1 MQTIRI
7 LLIEDDEDDYVIT
20 RNILK
25 EVRNA
30 DFSLDWEPDAEA
42 AAQRIGRQEHDAYL
56 IDYRLGA
63 VTGLELLAKAREMGV
78 DRPFILLTGVGEDS
92 LDRRAIELG
101 ASDFLVKGQFDATL
115 LSRCLRYAIDRHQS
129 QRQLMDSEARYK
141 LLYQS
146 NPEAIWVFSRKTF
159 RLLTANPSASR
170 FLGYSEAE
178 LLNLTTYDIRDP
190 AEHQRYVDH
199 HRNRQEKGIKMVN
212 AGVWRYRHK
221 DGHPVYGEVMVHDI
235 DYVGEPACLVV
246 VVDVTEKMAI
256 QKALERQAELFR
268 HVLDDAR
275 DAIVVLAGGAQ
286 VCYANAAAERLFE
299 QSLAQLQETPPGFP
313 ETAER
318 EFEYSVR
325 QPSGQVLDLEVHQS
339 ETEWSGQ
346 AARLLSIRNVSGQR
360 NSRRQLRLLKRSLDC
375 SFNGVIITDAHDPEL
390 PIIYVNPAFERITG
404 YSEREVLGRSCR
416 FLQGAHR
423 DPMAVEEIRHGIREH
438 RAVNVVLRNF
448 RKDGSEFWNDLH
460 IAPVFDERGG
470 VTHFVGIQNDVSER
484 KRFEE
489 ELRFNASHD
498 LLTGLPNRALFEDRL
513 RQSSQ
518 VTARHHRRL
527 AVVFIDLDRFKPIN
541 DSYGHAVGDQLLKE
555 VARRIQEA
563 VRPGDTITRL
573 GGDEFIVL
581 LADLARDE
589 DVIPVVERLMAALA
603 RPYQI
608 GDVQAHITSS
618 IGIALGDGQ
627 SDDPVQL
634 IQQADLAMY
643 RAKEEGR
650 NNYQWYTSD
659 LNQQLV
665 ERLTLR
671 NELQD
676 ALAQGQ
682 FELHY
687 QPQIEGRS
695 GRVVGLEALV
705 RWRHPVKGM
714 IPPAQFIS
722 IADDSG
728 LMIPLGDWILETA
741 CRHIS
746 ELARRG
752 MRGLTMAVNISPRQ
766 FHRSNFVQSL
776 YAMVDRYGL
785 EPGMLEIE
793 LTESVL
799 IDNIEQAIAT
809 LQEVKGIGVNISLD
823 DFGTGYSSLSY
834 LRRLPVDK
842 VKIDRS
848 FVIDIISNHHDAAIT
863 QAIIAMAHHLNH
875 RVIAEGVET
884 ESQVAFLLK
893 NQCDELQGFYF
904 AKPMPFEATQ
914 TFLRDRFAMGLPV
927 PSVNED
933 AKRTLLLLDDEE
945 NILRALSRVL
955 RRDGY
960 KVLMATRPQ
969 DAFELLARH
978 DVQVIISDQRMPE
991 MSGTEFLSR
1000 VKDLYPQ
1007 TVRIVLSG
1015 YTDLKS
1021 VTEAVNQ
1028 GAIYKFLSKPWEDE
1042 ALRKEIAQV
1051 FVHAQSLRA
1060 RGPEA

>member
-1 MQTIRI
+1 MQSIRI

-25 EVRNA
+25 DVRDA
-30 DFSLDWEPDAEA
+30 EFALDWEPDAEA
-42 AAQRIGRQEHDAYL
+42 AVQLIGRQEHDVYL
-56 IDYRLGA
+56 VDYRLGA
-63 VTGLELLAKAREMGV
+63 ITGLELLSRAREMGV
-78 DRPFILLTGVGEDS
+78 DSPVILLTGVGEES
-92 LDRRAIELG
+92 LDHRAIELG
-101 ASDFLVKGQFDATL
+101 ASDFLVKGQFDAKL
-115 LSRCLRYAIDRHQS
+115 LSRSLRYAIDRHQS
-129 QRQLMDSEARYK
+129 QQRLLDSEARYK

-146 NPEAIWVFSRKTF
+146 NPEAIWVFSRETF
-159 RLLTANPSASR
+159 RLLTANASATR
-170 FLGYSEAE
+170 FLGYSEDE
-178 LLNLTTYDIRDP
+178 LLKLTTFDIRDP
-190 AEHQRYVDH
+190 DEHQRYVEH
-199 HRNRQEKGIKMVN
+199 HRSRLEMGIKTAN

-221 DGHPVYGEVMVHDI
+221 DGHPVFGDVMVHDI
-235 DYVGEPACLVV
+235 EYAGEPASLVV
-246 VVDVTEKMAI
+246 VVDVSEKLAI
-256 QKALERQAELFR
+256 HKALERQAELFR
-268 HVLDDAR
+268 NVLDDAR
-275 DAIVVLAGGAQ
+275 DAILILTKGWQ
-286 VCYANAAAERLFE
+286 VCYANVAAERLFQRSLE
-299 QSLAQLQETPPGFP
+299 QFQESPLEISDT
-313 ETAER
+313 EER
-318 EFEYSVR
+318 EFDYSFR
-325 QPSGQVLDLEVHQS
+325 QSSGEMMDLDIHQS
-339 ETEWSGQ
+339 ETEWNGEP
-346 AARLLSIRNVSGQR
+346 ARLLSIRNVSGQR
-360 NSRRQLRLLKRSLDC
+360 DSRRELRLLKRSLDC
-375 SFNGVIITDAHDPEL
+375 SFNGVIIADAHDSEL
-390 PIIYVNPAFERITG
+390 PVIYVNPAFERITG
-404 YSEREVLGRSCR
+404 YSESEVIGRSCR
-416 FLQGAHR
+416 FLQGEKR
-423 DPMAVEEIRHGIREH
+423 DALAVEEIRQGLRQH

-460 IAPVFDERGG
+460 IAPVFDEHGG

-518 VTARHHRRL
+518 VTARHQRML
-527 AVVFIDLDRFKPIN
+527 AVVFIDLDRFKPLN
-541 DSYGHAVGDQLLKE
+541 DSYGHSFGDEVLKK
-555 VARRIQEA
+555 VAGRIQEA
-563 VRPGDTITRL
+563 VRPGDTVTRL

-589 DVIPVVERLMAALA
+589 DVVPVVDRLMATLA

-608 GDVQAHITSS
+608 GDLQAHVTPS
-618 IGIALGDGQ
+618 IGIALGDGRA
-627 SDDPVQL
+627 DDPVRL

-643 RAKEEGR
+643 RAKEQGR

-671 NELQD
+671 NELLD
-676 ALAQGQ
+676 ALAEGQ

-695 GRVVGLEALV
+695 GRVVGVEALV
-705 RWRHPVKGM
+705 RWRHPQRGM

-722 IADDSG
+722 IAEDSG

-741 CRHIS
+741 CSHVS
-746 ELARRG
+746 ELARQG
-752 MRGLTMAVNISPRQ
+752 MRGLTMAVNVSQRQ
-766 FHRSNFVQSL
+766 FHRKDFVRKLSAL
-776 YAMVDRYGL
+776 VDRHGL
-785 EPGMLEIE
+785 EVGMLEIE

-799 IDNIEQAIAT
+799 IDNIEEAIAT
-809 LQEVKGIGVNISLD
+809 LQEVKRIGVNISLD

-834 LRRLPVDK
+834 LRRLPIDK

-848 FVIDIISNHHDAAIT
+848 FVVDIISNHHDAAIT
-863 QAIIAMAHHLNH
+863 QAIIAMAHHLKY
-875 RVIAEGVET
+875 RVVAEGVET
-884 ESQVAFLLK
+884 EPQIAFLLK

-904 AKPMPFEATQ
+904 AKPMPFEMAQ
-914 TFLRDRFAMGLPV
+914 TFLREKFSMGFPIRTGGD
-927 PSVNED
+927 D
-933 AKRTLLLLDDEE
+933 ASRTLLLLDDEE

-969 DAFELLARH
+969 DAFELLASH

-1051 FVHAQSLRA
+1051 FVHAQRSRT
-1060 RGPEA
+1060 RPTES